1 MKIFRLTFMLMAL
14 ISLSLQAQT
23 TETTQGGVRIKP
35 AGGDD
40 QVELMFYTPNIVRV
54 MKYPKQQAAAPARAS
69 FVVTAKPA
77 VQGKSLNVKQA
88 GGAVQVSTKAL
99 TVSVDANTGN
109 ITFSAAKGKQLMAEG
124 NHKLEAISSG
134 LDRGCF
140 KVTQTFAFDADE
152 HIYGVGLIENGKM
165 NQRGE
170 NRRMMQSNLEDFQNI
185 FHSQK
190 GYAVFWDNYSPTQL
204 TDRPN
209 DGGMTLTSEVG
220 ELLDYYFIYGETA
233 DGVVALIREL
243 TGDVPMIPLYA
254 YGYWQSRERYKS
266 SRELTEVVDKYRQLG
281 VPLDGIILDW
291 QYWDTNYLWNAMEF
305 LNPEFSNPKAMI
317 DHVHR
322 QNAHMSISIWQS
334 FGPHTK
340 GYRQLEPKGLLY
352 NYETWPQSGLSA
364 WPPNM
369 DYPSGVRVYKP
380 YVTDARDIYW
390 DNLQRL
396 FNLGIDTWWMDSTD
410 PDHHSFKEADLDE
423 PTPLD
428 VASSGISTT
437 STYRRVRNAFPL
449 LCTQG
454 VYEHQR
460 KASSDKRVFI
470 LTRSGFAGQ
479 QRYASNVWTGDVQST
494 WQNLRNQI
502 PMGLNFSLTG
512 NPMFNSDIGGF
523 FSSAYNNGDSSTGAR
538 NPQFQEL
545 YVRWLQFGALCPM
558 MRSHGTETYREIYYF
573 GKAGEPA
580 YDAIAKTIRL
590 RYSLLPYIYSTA
602 WDVTNHRGTFM
613 RALMMDFPNDS
624 KCLDMNN
631 EYMFGR
637 QLLAAPIVEAQY
649 TPEQRQRNTTANFTE
664 GKSTTKYLP
673 AGTRWYDFN
682 TGQAYE
688 GGREVTLTTTLADI
702 PLFVRAGSIM
712 PIGPDVQYATE
723 KAWDNL
729 ELRVYPGANGDFT
742 LYEDEGDNYNYE
754 TGHYTTIPMHWDD
767 RSRTL
772 TIGARQGSYTG
783 MITSR
788 TFRVALP
795 GKADAKAVSY
805 NGKAVKVKL

>member
-1 MKIFRLTFMLMAL
+1 MKMLRLTFMLMVL

-35 AGGDD
+35 ASGDD
-40 QVELMFYTPNIVRV
+40 QVELIFYTPNIVRV
-54 MKYPKQQAAAPARAS
+54 MKYPKQQASAPARAS
-69 FVVTAKPA
+69 FVVTAQPT
-77 VQGKSLNVKQA
+77 VQGKSLSVKQA
-88 GGAVQVSTKAL
+88 GSAVQVSTKAL

-109 ITFSAAKGKQLMAEG
+109 VSFSAAKGKQLMAEG
-124 NHKLEAISSG
+124 NHKLEAIGSG

-140 KVTQTFAFDADE
+140 KVTQTFAFDANE
-152 HIYGVGLIENGKM
+152 HIYGIGLMENGKM
-165 NQRGE
+165 SQRGE
-170 NRRMMQSNLEDFQNI
+170 NRRMIQDNLEDYQNI
-185 FHSQK
+185 FHSEK

-204 TDRPN
+204 TDKPSE
-209 DGGMTLTSEVG
+209 GGLTLTSEVG

-233 DGVVALIREL
+233 DGVVAQIREM

-266 SRELTEVVDKYRQLG
+266 SRELTEVVDKYRELH
-281 VPLDGIILDW
+281 VPLDGIIMDW

-305 LNPEFSNPKAMI
+305 LNPEFSNAQAMI

-322 QNAHMSISIWQS
+322 QNAHLSISIWQS
-334 FGPHTK
+334 FGPQTK

-352 NYETWPQSGLSA
+352 DFETWPRSGLSA

-380 YVTDARDIYW
+380 YTAESRDIYW

-396 FNLGIDTWWMDSTD
+396 FNMGCDTWWMDSTD

-428 VASSGISTT
+428 VASSGINAT

-449 LCTQG
+449 LCTRG

-460 KASSDKRVFI
+460 KASNDKRVFI

-573 GKAGEPA
+573 GNAGEPA

-649 TPEQRQRNTTANFTE
+649 TPEQRQRNTTAHFTE
-664 GKSTTKYLP
+664 VKSTTKYLP

-682 TGQAYE
+682 SGQAYD
-688 GGREVTLTTTLADI
+688 GGREVTITTTLADI

-723 KAWDNL
+723 KPWDNL

-767 RSRTL
+767 HSRTL
-772 TIGARQGSYTG
+772 TIGARRGSYAG

-788 TFRVALP
+788 TFRVVLP
-795 GKADAKAVSY
+795 GRADAKAVAY